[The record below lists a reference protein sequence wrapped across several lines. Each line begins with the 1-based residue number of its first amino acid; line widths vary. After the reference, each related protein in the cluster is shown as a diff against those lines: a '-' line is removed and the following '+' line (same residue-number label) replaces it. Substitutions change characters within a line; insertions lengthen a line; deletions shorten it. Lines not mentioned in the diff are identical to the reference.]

1 MPGSSDIARGNL
13 TNTFLL
19 QITNSFSSVAAN
31 TTAQQTVTVNGL
43 LPGDQISAV
52 SKATFQAGL
61 IVAGADV
68 SAANTLRVTFG
79 NFTGGGI
86 VPTAGDS
93 YVIEV
98 NRPSNAYQALPSA
111 IV

>member
-1 MPGSSDIARGNL
+1 MPGSADIARGNL
-13 TNTFLL
+13 QGTFLL
-19 QITNSFSSVAAN
+19 QIVNSFVSVAAN

-43 LPGDQISAV
+43 QLGDQISAV
-52 SKATFQAGL
+52 SKSTFQAGL
-61 IVAGADV
+61 IVVGADV

-86 VPTAGDS
+86 VPTAGDT
-93 YVIEV
+93 YTVEI
-98 NRPSNAYQALPSA
+98 NRPSNQGTQPSS